1 MNSLTIIVSL
11 LDVLIVIISPPKKE
25 EELAVKVITI
35 LLILFKIFVS
45 TKNEDSDED

>member
-11 LDVLIVIISPPKKE
+11 LDVLIVIISPPKNE